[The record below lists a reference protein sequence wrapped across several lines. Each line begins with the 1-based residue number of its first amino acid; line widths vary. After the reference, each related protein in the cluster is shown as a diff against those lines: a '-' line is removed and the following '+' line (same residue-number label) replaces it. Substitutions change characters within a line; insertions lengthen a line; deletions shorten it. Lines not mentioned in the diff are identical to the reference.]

1 MGALDS
7 ADEKTVSDMS
17 PPLSEDMKYALEL
30 SGLMPE
36 ILSDT
41 QTGNRDEKDEQREN
55 CLSIKNEGE
64 AFWAWF
70 KSGLL
75 GGKLAIN
82 TPDAKVH
89 CVMEYLFCQSPA
101 VFYQYIQEAGKNP
114 DDIGHIISSF
124 ESLKLHRIIRHDTRQ
139 TGHFRARI
147 YGEKLN
153 PLSDNKTLITL
164 SHKKINGYMIKG
176 RQIFGMNMPEESL
189 FIRIVGS

>member
-1 MGALDS
+1 
-7 ADEKTVSDMS
+7 
-17 PPLSEDMKYALEL
+17 MKYALEL

-101 VFYQYIQEAGKNP
+101 VFYQYIQEAGK
-114 DDIGHIISSF
+114 IRMISAILF
-124 ESLKLHRIIRHDTRQ
+124 LL
-139 TGHFRARI
+139 
-147 YGEKLN
+147 LN
-153 PLSDNKTLITL
+153 PLNCTGLFV
-164 SHKKINGYMIKG
+164 MIPDKQG
-176 RQIFGMNMPEESL
+176 ISGLEFMVKN
-189 FIRIVGS
+189 